1 MDRAADGWPCLL
13 LVPFRPSDAR
23 LARSQAGDDGP
34 GTGHGLAGIRER
46 GAIYGGD
53 LQSGRRAEGG
63 YALRPPSPG
72 RVAVIGVLIADDQR
86 LVRAGLRMILTSEP
100 DLTVGG
106 EAGDGHDAVAESE
119 RLRPD
124 VVLMDVRMPG
134 VDGIEATRRIMRT
147 ARPPRII
154 VLTTSIATTTS
165 TKRCAAARAPS
176 CSKTRPNTNCSPRSA
191 SPSKARRSSRPR
203 SRLLSRTVVDVRLS
217 ALSWDDP
224 SHRHRGEVHDRVP
237 P

>member
-1 MDRAADGWPCLL
+1 MTSTIKILVVDDHPVVRDGL
-13 LVPFRPSDAR
+13 
-23 LARSQAGDDGP
+23 
-34 GTGHGLAGIRER
+34 T
-46 GAIYGGD
+46 AI
-53 LQSGRRAEGG
+53 LETQ
-63 YALRPPSPG
+63 
-72 RVAVIGVLIADDQR
+72 
-86 LVRAGLRMILTSEP
+86 P
-100 DLTVGG
+100 DFEVVG
-106 EAGDGHDAVAESE
+106 EAGDGQEAIAQVE

-224 SHRHRGEVHDRVP
+224 SHRHRGEVHDRVHP
-237 P
+237 